1 MFQSKMFITVLLARN
16 FSMGFPRCFL
26 FTATLLTAS
35 TVSAWAVDEIQVY
48 NAEIAKVGQ
57 WTFQL
62 HNNYAFIGRK
72 EPDFPGG
79 LIPNH
84 ALNGTGEW
92 AYGITDWWEMG
103 FYTPYAVDQNLTP
116 YSNAMKIR
124 QLFVIPNA
132 AERAFFYGVNFEFS
146 YAMPQF
152 SDAQWNMEIR
162 PIIGWRKGDY
172 EIIVNPIVDIGFGE
186 NGGATF
192 APCARF
198 ARNLGENL
206 AVGFEYYTD
215 LGPVQSWLP
224 FNEQQHNIYAVVD
237 FKIGRFD
244 VNAGVGYGLTPGS
257 DQLMAKLIIGTD
269 LNEGVSDKSTESSK
283 TLRRPKSRLSSSFR
297 P

>member
-1 MFQSKMFITVLLARN
+1 MVIGLRRRIPAAAILLV
-16 FSMGFPRCFL
+16 
-26 FTATLLTAS
+26 AS
-35 TVSAWAVDEIQVY
+35 AVSAHAVDEIQVY

-62 HNNYAFIGRK
+62 HSNYAFMGRK

-79 LIPNH
+79 LVPNH

-103 FYTPYAVDQNLTP
+103 FYTPFAVDENLTP
-116 YSNAMKIR
+116 YSNAAKIR

-132 AERAFFYGVNFEFS
+132 TEREFFYGVNFEFS

-152 SDAQWNMEIR
+152 SDTQWNMEIR
-162 PIIGWRKGDY
+162 PIVGWRKGDY
-172 EIIVNPIVDIGFGE
+172 ELILNPIVDLGFGQ
-186 NGGATF
+186 NGGAVF
-192 APCARF
+192 APAARF

-206 AVGFEYYTD
+206 AVGLEYYTD
-215 LGPVQSWLP
+215 LGPPQNWLP

-257 DQLMAKLIIGTD
+257 DRLMAKMIIGTD
-269 LNEGVSDKSTESSK
+269 LTEGASDKSSEGSK
-283 TLRRPKSRLSSSFR
+283 TFRRPESRMSGSSR

>member
-1 MFQSKMFITVLLARN
+1 MVSPRCFSFAAVLLA
-16 FSMGFPRCFL
+16 
-26 FTATLLTAS
+26 AS
-35 TVSAWAVDEIQVY
+35 SISARAVDEIQVY

-92 AYGITDWWEMG
+92 AWGITDWWEMG
-103 FYTPYAVDQNLTP
+103 FYTPYAVDQELTP
-116 YSNAMKIR
+116 YSNAAKIR

-132 AERAFFYGVNFEFS
+132 AEREFFYGVNFEFS

-152 SDAQWNMEIR
+152 SETRWNMEIR
-162 PIIGWRKGDY
+162 PIVGWRKGDY
-172 EIIVNPIVDIGFGE
+172 EFIINPIIDLGFGH
-186 NGGATF
+186 GGAEF
-192 APCARF
+192 VPAARF
-198 ARNLGENL
+198 GKLGENL
-206 AVGFEYYTD
+206 AVGVEYYTD
-215 LGPVQSWLP
+215 LGPLQRWLP

-257 DQLMAKLIIGTD
+257 DRLMYKMIIGTD
-269 LNEGVSDKSTESSK
+269 LTEGVSDKSNEGSK
-283 TLRRPKSRLSSSFR
+283 TLRRPESRLSGSFR

>member
-1 MFQSKMFITVLLARN
+1 MVS
-16 FSMGFPRCFL
+16 PRCLSF
-26 FTATLLTAS
+26 AAILLIAS
-35 TVSAWAVDEIQVY
+35 IVPARAVDEIQVY

-62 HNNYAFIGRK
+62 HSNYAFIGRK

-92 AYGITDWWEMG
+92 AWGITDWWEMG
-103 FYTPYAVDQNLTP
+103 FYTPFAVDQNLTP
-116 YSNAMKIR
+116 YSNAAKIR

-132 AERAFFYGVNFEFS
+132 AEREFFYGVNFEFS

-152 SDAQWNMEIR
+152 SETQWNMEIR
-162 PIIGWRKGDY
+162 PIVGWRKGDY
-172 EIIVNPIVDIGFGE
+172 EFIVNPIVDLGFGQ
-186 NGGATF
+186 NGGAEF
-192 APCARF
+192 VPAARF

-206 AVGFEYYTD
+206 AVGVEYYTD
-215 LGPVQSWLP
+215 LGPLQSWLP

-257 DQLMAKLIIGTD
+257 DRLMAKMIIGTD
-269 LNEGVSDKSTESSK
+269 LTEGASDKSNEGSQ
-283 TLRRPKSRLSSSFR
+283 TLRRAQSRMSGSSRL
-297 P
+297 

>member
-1 MFQSKMFITVLLARN
+1 MVSPRCFSFAAVLLA
-16 FSMGFPRCFL
+16 
-26 FTATLLTAS
+26 AS
-35 TVSAWAVDEIQVY
+35 TISARAVDEIQVY

-72 EPDFPGG
+72 EQDFPGG

-92 AYGITDWWEMG
+92 AWGITDWWEMG
-103 FYTPYAVDQNLTP
+103 FYTPYAVDQDLTP
-116 YSNAMKIR
+116 YSNAAKIR

-132 AERAFFYGVNFEFS
+132 AEREFFYGVNFEFS

-152 SDAQWNMEIR
+152 SETRWNMEIR
-162 PIIGWRKGDY
+162 PIVGWRKGDY
-172 EIIVNPIVDIGFGE
+172 EFIINPIIDLGFGQS
-186 NGGATF
+186 GGAEF
-192 APCARF
+192 VPAARF
-198 ARNLGENL
+198 ARKLGENL
-206 AVGFEYYTD
+206 AVGVEYYTD
-215 LGPVQSWLP
+215 LGPLQSWLP

-257 DQLMAKLIIGTD
+257 DRLMYKMIIGTD
-269 LNEGVSDKSTESSK
+269 LTEGVSDKSNEGSK
-283 TLRRPKSRLSSSFR
+283 TLRRPESRLSGSFR